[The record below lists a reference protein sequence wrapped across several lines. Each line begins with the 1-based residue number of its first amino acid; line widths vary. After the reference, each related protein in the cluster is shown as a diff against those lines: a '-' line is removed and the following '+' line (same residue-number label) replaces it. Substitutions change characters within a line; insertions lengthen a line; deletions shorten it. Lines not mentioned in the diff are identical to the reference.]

1 MGKIMEVTAPV
12 QFEELS
18 GQIPEA
24 TEKNHEN
31 INQCRR
37 SLDRDLSPR

>member
-1 MGKIMEVTAPV
+1 MEAADAV

-24 TEKNHEN
+24 TEQNHEN
-31 INQCRR
+31 INQYRG
-37 SLDRDLSPR
+37 SLGRDLSPG